1 MRIYDQLDE
10 MKSLIAQG
18 DWDGIEKAAKKR
30 CEKLAGKEIATEI
43 AEISLTEYS
52 DELEEALK
60 RAYEEAEEAEAP
72 AVYFEYDMDN
82 EWNGALYVCP
92 EYAPEDEE
100 DDDWATNSDSEL
112 EAPNKPEFAEIYRE
126 DFDEDDI
133 DRGVNGY
140 LIARTVAAFG
150 RCVDSLPE
158 PDFAVCVGFLDQDGI
173 FRIREG
179 EGFVNDEEDFDDED
193 EMDDEE

>member
-1 MRIYDQLDE
+1 

-18 DWDGIEKAAKKR
+18 DWDGMEKAAKKR
-30 CEKLAGKEIATEI
+30 CEKLAGKEIAKQ
-43 AEISLTEYS
+43 ISEVNLSEYT

-72 AVYFEYDMDN
+72 AVYFEYDMDTD
-82 EWNGALYVCP
+82 WNGALYVCP
-92 EYAPEDEE
+92 EYAPEDED
-100 DDDWATNSDSEL
+100 DDDWATNSDEEL
-112 EAPNKPEFAEIYRE
+112 EAPSNPGFAELYRE
-126 DFDEDDI
+126 TFDETDE

-150 RCVDSLPE
+150 RCVDALPD
-158 PDFAVCVGFLDQDGI
+158 PDFAVCVGFLDQEGV

-179 EGFVNDEEDFDDED
+179 EGYVDEDYDEDEDD